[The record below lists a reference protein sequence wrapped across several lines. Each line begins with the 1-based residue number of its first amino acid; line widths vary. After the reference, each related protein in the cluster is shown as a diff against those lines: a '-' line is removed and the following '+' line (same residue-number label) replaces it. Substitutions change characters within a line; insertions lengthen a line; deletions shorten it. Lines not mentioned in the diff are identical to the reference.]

1 MPVIS
6 EQLKPIDTVN
16 GFQIRPGFFREFGAV
31 AIPGGVNFTIHTHGA
46 TSCEL
51 LLFHRKAE
59 EPYAVIPFPESY
71 RIGFCY
77 SMIVFDLDIEEFE
90 YAYRL
95 DGPYDEKKGLR
106 FDKNKI
112 LLDPYARAVTGQSQW
127 GHVNNAQH
135 GYRARVVQSNF
146 DWGDQ
151 RHHSIPMEDLII
163 YELHV
168 RGFTMDESSGVKHH
182 GTFEGLRE
190 KIPYLK
196 ELGVN
201 AVELMPIFE
210 FDEMRD
216 VRLIDENELI
226 DFWGYNPV
234 SFFAP
239 NTSYCS
245 SMEYNR
251 EGLELKTLIKDL
263 HDNGIEVILDVVFN
277 HTAEG
282 NEFGP
287 CFSFKG
293 FDNNIYYML
302 TPDGHY
308 YNFSGCGNTLNCN
321 HPVVR
326 DMILECLR
334 YWVIE
339 YRVDGFRFDLASILG
354 RNDDGTPLSQP
365 PLLRSL
371 AFDSILGN
379 VKLIA
384 EAWDAGG
391 LYQVGSF
398 PSWKRWAEWNGRYR
412 DDMRRFLKGDD
423 FLARTAA
430 ARITGSPDLYD
441 PAYRGGNASINFL
454 TCHDGFTLYDL
465 YSYNQKH
472 NEANGWGNTDGADDN
487 NSWNCGVEGET
498 DDPAI
503 LALRKRLMKNACAI
517 LLCSRGT
524 PMFLSGDEFA
534 DTRYGN
540 NNPYCQDNLISW
552 LDWSLL
558 KKNKDLFDFFQYMI
572 RFRKDHPVIRK
583 DLEPSYLGVP
593 AMSTHG
599 LTPDETNFS
608 GDSHV
613 VCVRFAG
620 YNETTQKEDLVY
632 LAVNSG
638 WFPVT
643 LTLPELPEHYKWKVA
658 VNTGDPKCQFF
669 HKNSMPTVESKIF
682 LGERSVIIFVATSI

>member
-106 FDKNKI
+106 YDKNKI

-423 FLARTAA
+423 FLAQTAA

-454 TCHDGFTLYDL
+454 TCHDGFTLCDL
-465 YSYNQKH
+465 YSSNQKH
-472 NEANGWGNTDGADDN
+472 HEANGWGNTDGADDN

-498 DDPAI
+498 DDPSI
-503 LALRKRLMKNACAI
+503 LALRKRLMKNACAV

-572 RFRKDHPVIRK
+572 QFRKDHPVIRK

-620 YNETTQKEDLVY
+620 YNEATQKEDLVY

-643 LTLPELPEHYKWKVA
+643 LTLPELPEHYEWKVA

-682 LGERSVIIFVATSI
+682 LGERSVIIFVATVI

>member
-682 LGERSVIIFVATSI
+682 LGERSVIIFVATDI

>member
-226 DFWGYNPV
+226 DFWR
-234 SFFAP
+234 
-239 NTSYCS
+239 C
-245 SMEYNR
+245 
-251 EGLELKTLIKDL
+251 
-263 HDNGIEVILDVVFN
+263 
-277 HTAEG
+277 
-282 NEFGP
+282 
-287 CFSFKG
+287 
-293 FDNNIYYML
+293 ML
-302 TPDGHY
+302 
-308 YNFSGCGNTLNCN
+308 
-321 HPVVR
+321 
-326 DMILECLR
+326 
-334 YWVIE
+334 
-339 YRVDGFRFDLASILG
+339 
-354 RNDDGTPLSQP
+354 
-365 PLLRSL
+365 
-371 AFDSILGN
+371 
-379 VKLIA
+379 
-384 EAWDAGG
+384 
-391 LYQVGSF
+391 
-398 PSWKRWAEWNGRYR
+398 
-412 DDMRRFLKGDD
+412 
-423 FLARTAA
+423 
-430 ARITGSPDLYD
+430 
-441 PAYRGGNASINFL
+441 
-454 TCHDGFTLYDL
+454 
-465 YSYNQKH
+465 
-472 NEANGWGNTDGADDN
+472 
-487 NSWNCGVEGET
+487 
-498 DDPAI
+498 
-503 LALRKRLMKNACAI
+503 
-517 LLCSRGT
+517 
-524 PMFLSGDEFA
+524 
-534 DTRYGN
+534 
-540 NNPYCQDNLISW
+540 
-552 LDWSLL
+552 
-558 KKNKDLFDFFQYMI
+558 
-572 RFRKDHPVIRK
+572 
-583 DLEPSYLGVP
+583 
-593 AMSTHG
+593 
-599 LTPDETNFS
+599 
-608 GDSHV
+608 
-613 VCVRFAG
+613 
-620 YNETTQKEDLVY
+620 
-632 LAVNSG
+632 
-638 WFPVT
+638 
-643 LTLPELPEHYKWKVA
+643 
-658 VNTGDPKCQFF
+658 
-669 HKNSMPTVESKIF
+669 
-682 LGERSVIIFVATSI
+682 